1 MNNDDTITIDLSSIT
16 PVEFSYNE
24 SDMSTGSIAQNIG
37 TAYTVGSNTV
47 TLGSGISITNTS
59 LAATG
64 SYTIA
69 TPFDDIVERLSRLE
83 QIIAEEEEVR
93 RTHPA
98 VQMAYDEYRLLY
110 VLAKRNP
117 GDLLTED

>member
-1 MNNDDTITIDLSSIT
+1 
-16 PVEFSYNE
+16 
-24 SDMSTGSIAQNIG
+24 MSTGFIAQNIG

-83 QIIAEEEEVR
+83 QIIAEEEKVR